1 MTTKQI
7 NFFKKPRNMQEII
20 ELFNG
25 DIYAA
30 NSFQSIG
37 LIGRELKSITID
49 GRIYF
54 ILYNSKPIKIRYK
67 VKTETKGILVFE
79 ELPENTYFTIGN
91 VGNEPQSKPGEAYLF
106 INDNGTC
113 LIPIKDI
120 KTGEQ
125 VIIPENSGKQIKNGE
140 LIPA

>member
-7 NFFKKPRNMQEII
+7 QFFKTPRNMQEIT
-20 ELFNG
+20 EFFNG

-30 NSFQSIG
+30 NSFQSIS
-37 LIGRELKSITID
+37 LVGRELKTITID
-49 GRIYF
+49 DCIYF
-54 ILYNSKPIKIRYK
+54 ILYNSKPVKVRYK
-67 VKTETKGILVFE
+67 VETETKGILVFE
-79 ELPENTYFTIGN
+79 ELPENTYFAFGNIGN
-91 VGNEPQSKPGEAYLF
+91 APQSKPGEAYLF

-120 KTGEQ
+120 KTGQQ
-125 VIIPENSGKQIKNGE
+125 VIIPENSGKQIKSGQ